1 MGRSD
6 APRKGVGSS
15 DPTLPRCD
23 VRIRCEAEVATWL
36 YAPLRDHF
44 PQMSACGAG
53 RVPRAYARLGVGW
66 SRQLCAGSAIL
77 PVGVIRN
84 GDGTPACLTPA
95 LPLHSSGLRTP
106 SCPTAQGCWQ
116 QVS

>member
-6 APRKGVGSS
+6 APREGVGSS
-15 DPTLPRCD
+15 DPTRPRCD
-23 VRIRCEAEVATWL
+23 VRIRCEAEVATWP
-36 YAPLRDHF
+36 YAPLR
-44 PQMSACGAG
+44 ACGAG
-53 RVPRAYARLGVGW
+53 RVLRAQARLGVGW

-77 PVGVIRN
+77 PVGVVRN

-106 SCPTAQGCWQ
+106 SCPTTQGCWQ